1 MLFLTAPTEFT
12 SVPFPVK
19 AIKILLHELQSG
31 GESATMGNTQDYVD
45 GVDTDDEVGNV
56 LPRLVLIDDRPLTG
70 QRLVGYGR

>member
-1 MLFLTAPTEFT
+1 M
-12 SVPFPVK
+12 K

-45 GVDTDDEVGNV
+45 GVDTDDEVKDI
-56 LPRLVLIDDRPLTG
+56 LPRLVLIDDRTSTG